1 MQNYIPV
8 KNFRPDLPRPRK
20 IITDLFQDHARSS
33 QISAIILEDLP
44 SLEISECPTFLRR
57 LSHFFLGKFMEDLAR
72 SLEDLGGFRTD
83 LKRSWQIIEDFF
95 PNQARSSQN
104 SEIILEDL
112 PSLEI
117 GERPHSLED
126 YPIFSRENP
135 WKTWQN
141 P

>member
-1 MQNYIPV
+1 
-8 KNFRPDLPRPRK
+8 
-20 IITDLFQDHARSS
+20 
-33 QISAIILEDLP
+33 
-44 SLEISECPTFLRR
+44 
-57 LSHFFLGKFMEDLAR
+57 MEDLAR

-83 LKRSWQIIEDFF
+83 HKRSWQIIEDFF